1 VVGPRRRP
9 LSLSVRLQDRNLPLT
24 TYQVERGTALS
35 GISCVG
41 GHLMAMP
48 KDAPD
53 PDNAYAF
60 MDYLLRPEV
69 IAKATGA
76 KEARHAATQ
85 RAEDPRRPARSAAGG
100 ADPKTA
106 LSGPWQGPVCRPFRR
121 ALHQGHGWLRFN
133 RLPVWSRLRADP

>member
-1 VVGPRRRP
+1 MVGPRRRP
-9 LSLSVRLQDRNLPLT
+9 LSLSVRLQDRNLLLR

-69 IAKATGA
+69 IAMAHSRPSSDRRRQQLIEQGVGDLRLFA
-76 KEARHAATQ
+76 SRHV
-85 RAEDPRRPARSAAGG
+85 
-100 ADPKTA
+100 
-106 LSGPWQGPVCRPFRR
+106 GPP
-121 ALHQGHGWLRFN
+121 L
-133 RLPVWSRLRADP
+133 LP